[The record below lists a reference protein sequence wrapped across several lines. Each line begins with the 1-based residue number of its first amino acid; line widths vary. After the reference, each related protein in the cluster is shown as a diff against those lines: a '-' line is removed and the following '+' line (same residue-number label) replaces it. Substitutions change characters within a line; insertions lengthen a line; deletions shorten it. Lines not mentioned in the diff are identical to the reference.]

1 MQIPRRLVPA
11 WLLLVTTDLSPQL
24 PDYAELHCLS
34 NFSFLRGASHSR
46 DLIARAIALGYRA
59 LAITDECSVAGV
71 VRAFEAMREAKHED
85 PDLEF
90 KLIVGT
96 EITLTDGM
104 KLVLLATDR
113 DGYGNMTAL
122 ITLGRR
128 NAEKG
133 KYRLSRNDLAWGCQG
148 CIALWV
154 AEHDAREEDGRWL
167 AERFPGAAW
176 IAFERHLDADD
187 AARLARLR
195 ELEATCGLPLVAAGD
210 VHMYARECRP
220 LQDMLT
226 ALRHNTTLDH
236 AGHLLFAN
244 GERHLRTRLQLARL
258 YPDDLLAET
267 MRIAALCSFSLAE
280 LRYEY
285 PEEVVPKG
293 MTASEYL
300 RQETHKGLA
309 ERYPE
314 GTPEKVAT
322 QIETELALIA
332 QVEYEAY
339 FLTVY
344 DIVKFAR
351 SQGILCQ
358 GRGSAAN
365 SAVCFALGITAV
377 DPTRTNLLFGRFVSV
392 ERGEPPDIDV
402 DFEHQRRE
410 EVIQYVFT
418 KYGRSRTALVA
429 TVISYRS
436 RSALRDTGRA
446 LGIDADKL
454 NALTSSLA
462 WWDKPEQW
470 PGRFAEVGLDPESPR
485 IKKWLAL
492 APQLKGMPR
501 HLSQHVGGFV
511 ISRGRLDR
519 LVPIENAAMADRNVI
534 QWDKDDIDLLG
545 LMKVDVLALGML
557 TAIRKSLDWVSW
569 QRNERLFFHNI
580 PKEDGKVYDMIC
592 KADTVGVF
600 QIESRAQM
608 SMLPRLRPRKYYDLV
623 VQVAI
628 VRPGPIQGDMVH
640 PYLQRR
646 ELQRRIKDY
655 SPEDLRPELET
666 ALGRTLGIPIFQEQ
680 VMQIAM
686 IAGGFTPGEADELRR
701 SMAAW
706 KRKGGI
712 GKFKEKLRLGM
723 LARDYSEEFFERIY
737 NQMEGFGEYG
747 FPESHAASFAL
758 LVYDSAWLKCHYP
771 EAFLTGMLNALPMGF
786 YSASQLLQDA
796 RRHRVDVRAVDV
808 GHSHWESTLESN
820 VGGAPSVRLGLH
832 QINGLSA
839 AAGQRIVA
847 ARTERAFR
855 DVTDLSARAEL
866 RRKDLDALVAANAL
880 AALSGHRRQA
890 AWASAAV
897 PVQGD
902 LLTDLSLPEEPP
914 ALAAPSEA
922 EDIVADYA
930 SISLTLG
937 RHPMALLRRHMQR
950 YRYQSSA
957 DLRALPDKQLVR
969 CVGLVTGR
977 QRPGTATGVIFV
989 TLEDETGMTNVIVH
1003 ADLVERQRKELLGA
1017 QLLGVRGVVQHA
1029 SDGDVVHILAQ
1040 YLVDHSE
1047 LLGKLSV
1054 ASRDFQ

>member
-1 MQIPRRLVPA
+1 
-11 WLLLVTTDLSPQL
+11 T
-24 PDYAELHCLS
+24 
-34 NFSFLRGASHSR
+34 
-46 DLIARAIALGYRA
+46 
-59 LAITDECSVAGV
+59 LADV
-71 VRAFEAMREAKHED
+71 
-85 PDLEF
+85 
-90 KLIVGT
+90 
-96 EITLTDGM
+96 
-104 KLVLLATDR
+104 
-113 DGYGNMTAL
+113 
-122 ITLGRR
+122 
-128 NAEKG
+128 
-133 KYRLSRNDLAWGCQG
+133 
-148 CIALWV
+148 
-154 AEHDAREEDGRWL
+154 
-167 AERFPGAAW
+167 
-176 IAFERHLDADD
+176 
-187 AARLARLR
+187 
-195 ELEATCGLPLVAAGD
+195 CGLPLVAAGD
-210 VHMYARECRP
+210 VHMHARECRP

-226 ALRHNTTLDH
+226 ALRHNTTLDQ

-258 YPDDLLAET
+258 YPDELLAET
-267 MRIAALCSFSLAE
+267 LRIAAQCEFSLDE

-285 PEEVVPKG
+285 PQEVVPKG
-293 MTASEYL
+293 MTPSDYL
-300 RQETHKGLA
+300 RQETCKGLA
-309 ERYPE
+309 ERYPD
-314 GTPEKVAT
+314 GVPEKVAA
-322 QIETELALIA
+322 QVEAELALIA

-344 DIVKFAR
+344 DIVQFAR
-351 SQGILCQ
+351 RQNILCQ

-365 SAVCFALGITAV
+365 SAVCYALGITAV
-377 DPTRTNLLFGRFVSV
+377 DPTRANLLFGRFVSV

-410 EVIQYVFT
+410 EVIQYVFD

-436 RSALRDTGRA
+436 RSALRDAGRA

-462 WWDKPEQW
+462 WWDTPAQW
-470 PGRFAEVGLDPESPR
+470 PERFAEVGLDPDSPR
-485 IKKWLAL
+485 IRKWLAL

-519 LVPIENAAMADRNVI
+519 LVPIENAAMAERNII
-534 QWDKDDIDLLG
+534 QWDKDDIDVLG

-557 TAIRKSLDWVSW
+557 TAIRKSLDWVAW
-569 QRNERLFFHNI
+569 QRNERLLFRDI
-580 PKEDGKVYDMIC
+580 PKEDPKVYDMIC

-646 ELQRRIKDY
+646 ELERRLKDY
-655 SPEDLRPELET
+655 TPDDLRPELES

-686 IAGGFTPGEADELRR
+686 IAADFTPGEADELRR

-712 GKFKEKLRLGM
+712 GKFRDKLKAGM
-723 LARDYSEEFFERIY
+723 LRNDYSEAFFERIY
-737 NQMEGFGEYG
+737 RQMEGFGDYG

-771 EAFLTGMLNALPMGF
+771 QAFLAGMLNALPMGF
-786 YSASQLLQDA
+786 YSASQLIQDA
-796 RRHRVDVRAVDV
+796 RRHRVDIRPVAVE
-808 GHSHWESTLESN
+808 HSDWESTLENNPES
-820 VGGAPSVRLGLH
+820 APSVRLGLH
-832 QINGLSA
+832 QIGGLSQA
-839 AAGQRIVA
+839 GGQRIVA
-847 ARTERAFR
+847 ARRLRPFR
-855 DVTDLSARAEL
+855 DVADLAARAEL
-866 RRKDLDALVAANAL
+866 QRKDLDALVAANAL
-880 AALSGHRRQA
+880 TGLSGNRRQA

-902 LLTDLSLPEEPP
+902 LLSDVLPREEAP
-914 ALAAPSEA
+914 ALRQPSEA

-930 SISLTLG
+930 SMNLTLG
-937 RHPMALLRRHMQR
+937 RHPMALLRTHLKRHR
-950 YRYQSSA
+950 YLSA
-957 DLRALPDKQLVR
+957 AALRALPDKQLAR
-969 CVGLVTGR
+969 CAGLVTGR

-1017 QLLGVRGVVQHA
+1017 QLLGVRGIVQHA
-1029 SDGDVVHILAQ
+1029 SDGEVVHVLAQ

-1047 LLGKLSV
+1047 LLGELNVS
-1054 ASRDFQ
+1054 SRDFQ

>member
-1 MQIPRRLVPA
+1 MKA
-11 WLLLVTTDLSPQL
+11 EL

-34 NFSFLRGASHSR
+34 NFTFLRGTSHAR

-85 PDLEF
+85 PGLDF

-96 EITLTDGM
+96 EITLSDGM
-104 KLVLLATDR
+104 KLVLLAMDR

-128 NAEKG
+128 NAQKG
-133 KYRLSRNDLAWGCQG
+133 KYRLSRNDLAWGCKG
-148 CIALWV
+148 CIALWI
-154 AEHDAREEDGRWL
+154 AEPEAAPADGHWL
-167 AERFPGAAW
+167 AERFPNAAW
-176 IAFERHLDADD
+176 IAFERHLAADD
-187 AARLARLR
+187 AQRLAGLR
-195 ELEATCGLPLVAAGD
+195 ELAATVHLPLVAAGD
-210 VHMYARECRP
+210 VHMHARECRP
-220 LQDMLT
+220 LQDMIT
-226 ALRHNTTLDH
+226 ALRHNTTLDQ
-236 AGHLLFAN
+236 AGHRLFAN
-244 GERHLRTRLQLARL
+244 GERHLRTRLQLGRL
-258 YPDDLLAET
+258 YPEDLLAET
-267 MRIAALCSFSLAE
+267 MRIAARCTFSLEA

-293 MTASEYL
+293 MTPSDYL
-300 RQETHKGLA
+300 RQETWKGLS

-314 GTPEKVAT
+314 GVPEKIVA

-332 QVEYEAY
+332 KVEYEAY

-351 SQGILCQ
+351 RQNILCQ

-377 DPTRTNLLFGRFVSV
+377 DPTRANLLFGRFVSV

-410 EVIQYVFT
+410 EVIQYVFD

-436 RSALRDTGRA
+436 RSALRDAGRA

-454 NALTSSLA
+454 NALTASLA
-462 WWDKPEQW
+462 WWDTPEQW
-470 PGRFAEVGLDPESPR
+470 PQRFAEVGLDADSPR

-519 LVPIENAAMADRNVI
+519 LVPIENAAMAERNII
-534 QWDKDDIDLLG
+534 QWDKDDIDVLG

-569 QRNERLFFHNI
+569 QRNERLLFHDI
-580 PKEDGKVYDMIC
+580 PKEDPRVYDMIC
-592 KADTVGVF
+592 KADTIGVF

-646 ELQRRIKDY
+646 ELERSIKDY
-655 SPEDLRPELET
+655 RPDDLRPELES

-686 IAGGFTPGEADELRR
+686 IAADFTPGEADALRR
-701 SMAAW
+701 AMAAW

-712 GKFKEKLRLGM
+712 GKFEGKLMAGM
-723 LARDYSEEFFERIY
+723 QRNGYDPEFCRRIY
-737 NQMEGFGEYG
+737 RQMEGFGDYG

-771 EAFLTGMLNALPMGF
+771 QAFLAGMLNALPMGF

-796 RRHRVDVRAVDV
+796 RRHRVDIRPVDV
-808 GHSHWESTLESN
+808 MHSEWESTLEGN
-820 VGGAPSVRLGLH
+820 GDKPPSVRLGLH
-832 QINGLSA
+832 QISGLGA
-839 AAGQRIVA
+839 AAGQRIAA
-847 ARTERAFR
+847 ARAQRPFR
-855 DVTDLSARAEL
+855 DVADLSARAGL
-866 RRKDLDALVAANAL
+866 QRKELDALVAANAL
-880 AALSGHRRQA
+880 ASLSGHRRQA
-890 AWASAAV
+890 AWACAAV

-902 LLTDLSLPEEPP
+902 LLSGIPLREDQP

-922 EDIVADYA
+922 EEIVADYA
-930 SISLTLG
+930 STALTLG
-937 RHPMALLRRHMQR
+937 RHPMALLRAHLDRQ
-950 YRYQSSA
+950 RYQSA
-957 DLRALPDKQLVR
+957 AALRALPDKQLVR
-969 CVGLVTGR
+969 CAGLVTGR
-977 QRPGTATGVIFV
+977 QRPGTASGVVFV
-989 TLEDETGMTNVIVH
+989 TLEDETGMSNVIVQ

-1029 SDGDVVHILAQ
+1029 SDGDVVHVLAQ

-1047 LLGKLSV
+1047 LLGSLDI
-1054 ASRDFQ
+1054 ASRDFH